1 MSIRL
6 IAKDLYRL
14 EKDVEQLEESLE
26 QSPADKRP
34 ELKEKLRKTRAERD
48 RLRAMLEGSKKDPPY
63 RRPL

>member
-14 EKDVEQLEESLE
+14 EKDVEQLEAALA

-34 ELKEKLRKTRAERD
+34 ELEDKLRKARAERD
-48 RLRAMLEGSKKDPPY
+48 RMRAMLEGSKEDLPY